1 MKNKIKY
8 LLLFATICFY
18 TTTYSQQ
25 LQTGKKMLQHLR
37 LPENTKVIRDIVYAE
52 INGEKL
58 LMDIYIPENQKP
70 LPLVVWIHGGGWK
83 KGSKENCY
91 PALRLL
97 PYGYAVASINYRL
110 TGIASFPAQ
119 LEDCKSAIRYLRANG
134 AKYNLNT
141 EKIGVWGSSAGGHL
155 AALLGTTGDISDF
168 DKGDYLEF
176 SSKVQAVCDYYGP
189 SSISDMHWRSDR
201 YGNSP
206 EQLLIGKGEGDFTE
220 KAKKASPVTYVNN
233 DSAPFFIVHGD
244 KDNVVHI
251 SQSKL
256 LYDSLLKAG
265 VDVEIHIIKGAGHG
279 GPEFTRQDII
289 EKVVSFFDSY
299 LKNN

>member
-8 LLLFATICFY
+8 LLLFATLCL
-18 TTTYSQQ
+18 TAYSQQ
-25 LQTGKKMLQHLR
+25 LPNGKMFQWPR
-37 LPENTKVIRDIVYAE
+37 LPENTKVIKDIVYAE
-52 INGEKL
+52 ADGEKL
-58 LMDIYIPENQKP
+58 LMDIYIPESQKP
-70 LPLVVWIHGGGWK
+70 LPLVVWIHGGGWS

-91 PALRLL
+91 PALHLL

-141 EKIGVWGSSAGGHL
+141 EKIGVWGPSAGGHL
-155 AALLGTTGDISDF
+155 AALLGTTGDVSDF
-168 DKGDYLEF
+168 EKGDYLEF

-189 SSISDMHWRSDR
+189 SSISDMHWRSYRKD
-201 YGNSP
+201 GNSP
-206 EQLLIGKGEGDFTE
+206 EQLLIGKGKGDFTE
-220 KAKKASPVTYVNN
+220 KAKKASPVTYVSSS
-233 DSAPFFIVHGD
+233 SAPFFIVHGD

-256 LYDSLLKAG
+256 LYDILLKSG
-265 VDVEIHIIKGAGHG
+265 VEVQLHIIKGAGHG
-279 GPEFTRQDII
+279 GPEFIKQEII
-289 EKVVSFFDSY
+289 EKVVSFFDRH